1 MADLEAKLDLCIDR
15 LQAGEDLES
24 VLRSYPESADELR
37 TLLQMAKVVQA
48 MRYTPSAEKKLEA
61 RRRFESVRAERG
73 ERDRSKKSWF
83 AGPLVWG
90 MVATVAVV
98 VFAVYIGV
106 RPAFSPGAPVFSD
119 IVPVASPAGNFAFL
133 VSDEVNA
140 IAEFS
145 DVTVDISKIGIQQS
159 SDGKWIEISPSM
171 QSIDLTEVPGDLSE
185 EIWRGDLPP
194 GSYSQAFVYV
204 DNVSGALEVDR
215 SKDGYQASQP
225 ETASADSLR
234 RFRNRSDQLHL
245 RHVRLPHWQLVKCKV
260 HSQAPDRGK
269 RCETVWFGPWQQS
282 EPKGRQT
289 IAAWYRRGHAIQE
302 DPPKVGLTRPRT
314 TAHLQS
320 LSECRIAQPRQT
332 QRQRRWCGQSR
343 FRSRRNQ

>member
-37 TLLQMAKVVQA
+37 TLLQTAKVVQA
-48 MRYTPSAEKKLEA
+48 MSYAPSAGKKLEA
-61 RRRFESVRAERG
+61 RRRFESARAERS
-73 ERDRSKKSWF
+73 ERVRSKKAWF
-83 AGPLVWG
+83 ARPLVWG
-90 MVATVAVV
+90 MVATAAVV

-119 IVPVASPAGNFAFL
+119 VVPVASPTGNFAFL

-171 QSIDLTEVPGDLSE
+171 QSIDLTKVPGDLSE

-204 DNVSGALEVDR
+204 DNVSGELKSTGQRMDI
-215 SKDGYQASQP
+215 KLPSQ
-225 ETASADSLR
+225 R
-234 RFRNRSDQLHL
+234 LHL
-245 RHVRLPHWQLVKCKV
+245 SIPFAVSETTMTSFTFDMSVFRTGNSSNARYILKPQIGE
-260 HSQAPDRGK
+260 SGARQSGSDRGSN
-269 RCETVWFGPWQQS
+269 QS
-282 EPKGRQT
+282 PKGDRQS
-289 IAAWYRRGHAIQE
+289 
-302 DPPKVGLTRPRT
+302 PPSTVAVTPSKKTPRK
-314 TAHLQS
+314 
-320 LSECRIAQPRQT
+320 
-332 QRQRRWCGQSR
+332 
-343 FRSRRNQ
+343 